1 MDYIYLPTANFATP
15 LLELRAEARQHMAA
29 LRLRD
34 NEPVTILNGK
44 GAVARCRARVHGRN
58 PVGLELDH
66 VDFVDRGIP
75 LGAIVGILDNRDRQE
90 FAVEKAVE
98 LGADMILVT
107 AMERSSH
114 LRSPHTR
121 LVAKAEAAMVQSG
134 RAWMP
139 LIDVCTSIEEALAR
153 MDGYNV
159 IVGDAQGSQPKPAD
173 VVGPVAI
180 VVGPEG
186 GLTPLE
192 MNQLVQR
199 SCTSWRIGHARL
211 RAETAA
217 IAMLATVAALR

>member
-1 MDYIYLPTANFATP
+1 MDYIYLPTANFAASP
-15 LLELRAEARQHMAA
+15 IELSSAARQHMAA

-44 GAVARCRARVHGRN
+44 GAVARCRARLHGRN

-66 VDFVDRGIP
+66 VDIVDRGIP
-75 LGAIVGILDNRDRQE
+75 LGVIVGILDNRDRQE

-98 LGADMILVT
+98 LGADTILVT

-114 LRSPHTR
+114 LRSPLTR

-139 LIDVCTSIEEALAR
+139 RVDVCSSISEALVR
-153 MDGYNV
+153 MDGYN
-159 IVGDAQGSQPKPAD
+159 ILVGDAQGSQPQPDD
-173 VVGPVAI
+173 VVGPVAV

-186 GLTPLE
+186 GLTAYE
-192 MNQLVQR
+192 IEQLVQR
-199 SCTSWRIGHARL
+199 RCTSWRIGQARL